1 MEQRDFVR
9 APFATRIVVSWDDVI
24 QIATT
29 VDISCG
35 GMAFVARYCGSRGRV
50 LRLKWPMAD
59 GFWVGADARVV
70 RVRPLAGGRW
80 MWSVAFLRLD
90 RRMAER
96 IAEFV
101 AEAPERSGII
111 PLVHAA
117 SEATALGI
125 AQRDFV
131 AEDEAGSDAPPPSSM
146 LGG

>member
-24 QIATT
+24 QIATPL
-29 VDISCG
+29 DISCG
-35 GMAFVARYCGSRGRV
+35 GIAFVAHYCGNRGTV

-70 RVRPLAGGRW
+70 RVRPLSGGRW
-80 MWSVAFLRLD
+80 LWSVAFLRLD

-96 IAEFV
+96 IAAFV

-111 PLVHAA
+111 PLFHAA
-117 SEATALGI
+117 TEAEARGI
-125 AQRDFV
+125 AARDFTN
-131 AEDEAGSDAPPPSSM
+131 DDDACEPPPPSSM

>member
-1 MEQRDFVR
+1 MEQRDYVR

-35 GMAFVARYCGSRGRV
+35 GMAFVARYCGNRGTV
-50 LRLKWPMAD
+50 LRLKWPMDD

-70 RVRPLAGGRW
+70 RVRPLSGGRW
-80 MWSVAFLRLD
+80 LWSVAFLRLD
-90 RRMAER
+90 RRMAQH
-96 IAEFV
+96 IAAFV
-101 AEAPERSGII
+101 AEAPERSGVI

-117 SEATALGI
+117 SEATARGI
-125 AQRDFV
+125 ARRDFV
-131 AEDEAGSDAPPPSSM
+131 AEDEADDGPPSSM